1 MFSKLGQKELEFHK
15 LKFNFVRLLFYRLFM
30 GVRRHSPYLSTS
42 AIAITLIAV
51 EMVIELPVHP

>member
-15 LKFNFVRLLFYRLFM
+15 LKFYFVRLLFYRLFM
-30 GVRRHSPYLSTS
+30 LVRRHSPYLSTS

-51 EMVIELPVHP
+51 GMVIE

>member
-30 GVRRHSPYLSTS
+30 GVRRHSPYLSIS

-51 EMVIELPVHP
+51 GMAIE